1 MQLNRP
7 GRSFIVVK
15 SGHIPAEVEYG
26 RCNVHDSR
34 FSSNI
39 VEVKNDSNIGAITE
53 EHVSRMPVAVHD
65 RGRPFRPSQ
74 RVDALGGGEVGYLR
88 LPDMERTGFSE
99 FWRHFPDEVRK
110 GALVVDLRGNVG
122 GHISELLLAK
132 LAQRPLAWDVPRR
145 GTSLFVFPYAQ
156 VD

>member
-1 MQLNRP
+1 
-7 GRSFIVVK
+7 
-15 SGHIPAEVEYG
+15 
-26 RCNVHDSR
+26 
-34 FSSNI
+34 
-39 VEVKNDSNIGAITE
+39 
-53 EHVSRMPVAVHD
+53 
-65 RGRPFRPSQ
+65 
-74 RVDALGGGEVGYLR
+74 
-88 LPDMERTGFSE
+88 MERTGFSE

>member
-1 MQLNRP
+1 MHSELDARY
-7 GRSFIVVK
+7 RDMI
-15 SGHIPAEVEYG
+15 
-26 RCNVHDSR
+26 R
-34 FSSNI
+34 
-39 VEVKNDSNIGAITE
+39 
-53 EHVSRMPVAVHD
+53 D
-65 RGRPFRPSQ
+65 RTK

-145 GTSLFVFPYAQ
+145 GTSSFVFPYGQ
-156 VD
+156 FD